1 MPKII
6 WQRYHVLHTGSQA
19 HTLAKNL
26 GYPRQPK
33 PATKRG
39 NLKGHPPR
47 SATREKKGKQM
58 ARWGSRYLQLPQVT
72 CSVSFTRFLSPSLYP
87 LFVALYLLWFAAGAN
102 SDSPQ
107 CSRNRSSVFVF
118 RSVALTDLLWTP
130 AVPQPQVGG
139 PSLLSFVNLDC
150 LAMQHILFYVQTP
163 EMSIAKKER
172 GRRRKEMLFLVSNCN
187 DMSK

>member
-47 SATREKKGKQM
+47 SATREKKGQTDG
-58 ARWGSRYLQLPQVT
+58 ALGIALPSVTSSYLLGQLYALPL
-72 CSVSFTRFLSPSLYP
+72 FLLYP
-87 LFVALYLLWFAAGAN
+87 LFVALCLLWFAAGAN

-107 CSRNRSSVFVF
+107 CSRTRSSVFVF
-118 RSVALTDLLWTP
+118 RSVALTDLLCTP

-163 EMSIAKKER
+163 EMSIAKRER
-172 GRRRKEMLFLVSNCN
+172 EREGGDALSCQQL
-187 DMSK
+187 